1 MAAYLHD
8 GFLVY
13 LDHMVDWEGYFDL
26 RKGGGVDVDAERE
39 ALRGV
44 LDTCAE
50 ICAGIEPDARAGWEE
65 SSTLVDDCVTLP
77 KHVQDGYDKLKEA
90 GLVSLGVSE
99 EYGGFDLPSLVSNMV
114 IELVSRADASL
125 MTIIGLQ
132 AGVAEDIQKYASED
146 LKRCYLPRFASGEV
160 MGAMDLTEPQAGSD
174 LGGITTRAT
183 EREGQTYLDGQKI
196 FITNGG
202 CEVHLVL
209 ARDDDTFDQ
218 SKGTTRGLS
227 LFLCPRTLESG
238 EANPVHVE
246 RLEHKM
252 GLHGSPTA
260 AIRFDN
266 ALAFRIGEKG
276 QGFKAMLDLM
286 NNARLG
292 VAAQGLGIAEAAL
305 DEAIRYSRER
315 VQFGAS
321 IGSQPL
327 MKNMLARMVLD
338 VEAGRALLY
347 RTSTLIDRN
356 SAIDAYLAR
365 DEELSDVE
373 RSELEKQKERNGI
386 RTRLLTPL
394 AKYWATEAC
403 DRVTRMA
410 IQIHGGNGFM
420 AESIPGKLHLDG
432 IITTIYEGTSE
443 IQVSFA
449 LKEIGKGAL
458 STVFDELRCE
468 LKEFED
474 GALAEPAAKVISG
487 IERIEAITG
496 ALTADFSY
504 ALLCARAVAEMVIIV
519 IVGVELIRQAAASP
533 SRSVLAE
540 SWVNRKLL
548 ELEMHAERVAGGGV
562 ERIERCENIL
572 SLFE

>member
-1 MAAYLHD
+1 MATYLHN

-13 LDHMVDWEGYFDL
+13 LDKMVDWEGYFDL
-26 RKGGGVDVDAERE
+26 RKGGAVDVDAERD
-39 ALRGV
+39 AMRGV
-44 LDTCAE
+44 LETCAE
-50 ICAGIEPDARAGWEE
+50 ICAEIEPDSREGWEN
-65 SSTLVDDCVTLP
+65 SSTLSEDRVSLP
-77 KHVQDGYDKLKEA
+77 SHVQKGYDKLKEV

-99 EYGGFDLPSLVSNMV
+99 EYGGFGLPTLISNMV

-125 MTIIGLQ
+125 MTVIGLQ
-132 AGVAEDIQKYASED
+132 RGLADDIHMSGSED
-146 LKRCYLPRFASGEV
+146 LKRRYLPRFASGDV
-160 MGAMDLTEPQAGSD
+160 LGAMDLTEPQAGSD
-174 LGGITTRAT
+174 LGAITTRAT
-183 EREGQTYLDGQKI
+183 ERDGEIFLEGQKI

-209 ARDDDTFDQ
+209 ARDHDTFDQ

-227 LFLCPRTLESG
+227 LYLCPRTLEGG
-238 EANPVHVE
+238 EPNPVHVE

-260 AIRFDN
+260 AIRFDD
-266 ALAFRIGEKG
+266 ARAFLMGVKGE
-276 QGFKAMLDLM
+276 GFKAMLDLM

-305 DEAIRYSRER
+305 AEAMRYSGER
-315 VQFGAS
+315 VQFGVS

-347 RTSTLIDRN
+347 RTSALIDRN
-356 SAIDAYLAR
+356 RAIDAYLAR
-365 DEELSDVE
+365 EAEISDVE
-373 RSELEKQKERNGI
+373 RSELEKQKERNSI

-410 IQIHGGNGFM
+410 IQIHGGVGFM

-458 STVFDELRCE
+458 STVFEEVRSE
-468 LKEFED
+468 LKEFSS
-474 GALAEPAAKVISG
+474 GPLAEPADKVVSG
-487 IERIEAITG
+487 IERIEATTS
-496 ALTADFSY
+496 ALVSDFSY
-504 ALLCARAVAEMVIIV
+504 ALLCSRSVAEMVIIV
-519 IVGVELIRQAAASP
+519 IVGAELIRQADVSP
-533 SRSVLAE
+533 DRTVLAE
-540 SWVNRKLL
+540 SWINRKLL
-548 ELEMHAERVAGGGV
+548 ELQMHAERISSGDV
-562 ERIERCENIL
+562 ERIERCEQIV

>member
-1 MAAYLHD
+1 VATYLHD

-13 LDHMVDWEGYFDL
+13 LDKLVDWERYFDL
-26 RKGGGVDVDAERE
+26 RRGGNLDVDAERD
-39 ALRGV
+39 AMRGV

-50 ICAGIEPDARAGWEE
+50 ICASIEPASRAGWEQ
-65 SSTLVDDCVTLP
+65 SSSLSDDHVTLP
-77 KHVQDGYDKLKEA
+77 KHVQEGYDKLKA
-90 GLVSLGVSE
+90 VGLVSLGVSE
-99 EYGGFDLPSLVSNMV
+99 SYGGFDLPSLVSNMV

-132 AGVAEDIQKYASED
+132 SGVAEDIQKYASEE
-146 LKRCYLPRFASGEV
+146 LKQSYLPRFASGEV

-174 LGGITTRAT
+174 LGAIITRAT
-183 EREGQTYLDGQKI
+183 ERDGQIYLDGQKI

-209 ARDDDTFDQ
+209 ARDDDNFEQ

-227 LFLCPRTLESG
+227 LYLCPRTLDTG
-238 EANPVHVE
+238 EPNQVHVE

-260 AIRFDN
+260 AIRFDG
-266 ALAFRIGEKG
+266 ALAFRIGQKG
-276 QGFKAMLDLM
+276 EGFKAMLDLM

-305 DEAIRYSRER
+305 EEAMRYSGER
-315 VQFGAS
+315 VQFGVS

-338 VEAGRALLY
+338 VEAARALLY
-347 RTSTLIDRN
+347 RTSALIDHNR
-356 SAIDAYLAR
+356 AIDSYLER
-365 DEELSDVE
+365 EEEISDLE
-373 RSELEKQKERNGI
+373 RSELEKQRERNGI

-420 AESIPGKLHLDG
+420 AESVPGKLHLDG

-458 STVFDELRCE
+458 NIVFDELRGE
-468 LKEFED
+468 LKEFEQ
-474 GALAEPAAKVISG
+474 GPLAQTAAKVMSG
-487 IERIEAITG
+487 IERIEGITS
-496 ALTADFSY
+496 ALASDFSY
-504 ALLCARAVAEMVIIV
+504 ALLCSRSVAEMVITV
-519 IVGVELIRQAAASP
+519 IVGSELIAQAAASP
-533 SRSVLAE
+533 ERTVLAE

-548 ELEMHAERVAGGGV
+548 ELEMHAERVSSGGV
-562 ERIERCENIL
+562 ERIERCENIVA
-572 SLFE
+572 LFE